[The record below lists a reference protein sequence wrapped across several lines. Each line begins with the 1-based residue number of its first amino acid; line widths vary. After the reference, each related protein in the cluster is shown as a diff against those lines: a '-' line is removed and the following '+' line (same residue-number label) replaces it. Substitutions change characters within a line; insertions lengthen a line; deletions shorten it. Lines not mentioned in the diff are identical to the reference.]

1 MKSCKCNK
9 TEVHRVLAKDLRN
22 PPAKIQRKRTKR
34 IKKVKQEVVATMRK
48 T

>member
-1 MKSCKCNK
+1 MKSRKCNK
-9 TEVHRVLAKDLRN
+9 TGVHPVLAKDLRN

-34 IKKVKQEVVATMRK
+34 MKKVKQEVVATMRK